1 MKNLL
6 VVCLLAIII
15 NACNNAE
22 ETYPA
27 TVDTTVTAPSDSIKL
42 LDTTTARVDTAVMVD
57 TVRPSI
63 PEDEPLKKYGVL
75 GYSYFKAMRQNETR
89 NINAYI
95 SIVNPANKVIDTL
108 KEVNSDVVAKRKNDT
123 ASIFTQNLILYKYA
137 DVILVDADSNFTIR
151 QIHENSRQKIDSV
164 SGNFWTWAITP
175 KTKNTTATL
184 ILKVVAEKPDGSREA
199 FQVKNI
205 PISINLDP
213 GIFRS
218 VYSWLYENPEK
229 LLVLILIPL
238 VAFFWK
244 QITGFLGKRKKT
256 DK

>member
-1 MKNLL
+1 MRNLL
-6 VVCLLAIII
+6 VVLLLAITVIG
-15 NACNNAE
+15 CNNAA
-22 ETYPA
+22 ETYPQ
-27 TVDTTVTAPSDSIKL
+27 TVDSAATAPPDSSQLVDTVTSKV
-42 LDTTTARVDTAVMVD
+42 DTAVRVDTAGPTNPVV
-57 TVRPSI
+57 
-63 PEDEPLKKYGVL
+63 ELQKKYGVL
-75 GYSYFKAMRQNETR
+75 GYSYFKAMRQHETR

-95 SIVNPANKVIDTL
+95 SIVNAANRVIDTL

-137 DVILVDADSNFTIR
+137 DVTLIDADSNFIIR
-151 QIHENSRQKIDSV
+151 QIHENSRQRIDSL

-175 KTKNTTATL
+175 KTDNTTATL
-184 ILKVVAEKPDGSREA
+184 ILKVIAEKPDGSREA

-205 PISINLDP
+205 PITINLDP

-218 VYSWLYENPEK
+218 VYSWLYQNPEK

-244 QITGFLGKRKKT
+244 QITGLFGKKKKT
-256 DK
+256 G

>member
-1 MKNLL
+1 MWWPS
-6 VVCLLAIII
+6 VRMIR
-15 NACNNAE
+15 
-22 ETYPA
+22 PA
-27 TVDTTVTAPSDSIKL
+27 S
-42 LDTTTARVDTAVMVD
+42 
-57 TVRPSI
+57 
-63 PEDEPLKKYGVL
+63 
-75 GYSYFKAMRQNETR
+75 F
-89 NINAYI
+89 
-95 SIVNPANKVIDTL
+95 
-108 KEVNSDVVAKRKNDT
+108 
-123 ASIFTQNLILYKYA
+123 
-137 DVILVDADSNFTIR
+137 
-151 QIHENSRQKIDSV
+151 DSV

-205 PISINLDP
+205 PININLDP

-244 QITGFLGKRKKT
+244 QITALFSKKKKT
-256 DK
+256 DQ

>member
-6 VVCLLAIII
+6 VVCLLVII

-27 TVDTTVTAPSDSIKL
+27 SKDTAAPVTQDSVNLVDSTATK
-42 LDTTTARVDTAVMVD
+42 VDTAVMVD
-57 TVRPSI
+57 TAGSRNP
-63 PEDEPLKKYGVL
+63 PNDLQKKYGVL

-89 NINAYI
+89 NINAYV
-95 SIVNPANKVIDTL
+95 SIVNAANRVIDTL

-137 DVILVDADSNFTIR
+137 DVTLIDADSNFIIR
-151 QIHENSRQKIDSV
+151 QIHENSRQKIDSL

-175 KTKNTTATL
+175 KTNNTTATL
-184 ILKVVAEKPDGSREA
+184 ILKVIAEKPDGSREA

-205 PISINLDP
+205 PITINLDP

-218 VYSWLYENPEK
+218 VYSWLYQNPEK

-244 QITGFLGKRKKT
+244 QIMALFRKKEKT
-256 DK
+256 G

>member
-1 MKNLL
+1 MKKLL
-6 VVCLLAIII
+6 VVSLLVII

-27 TVDTTVTAPSDSIKL
+27 SVDSAATVKQDSGKLADTTNTK
-42 LDTTTARVDTAVMVD
+42 VDTAVMVD
-57 TVRPSI
+57 TAGPVNP
-63 PEDEPLKKYGVL
+63 PNDLQKKYGIL
-75 GYSYFKAMRQNETR
+75 GYSYFKSMRQNETR
-89 NINAYI
+89 NINAYV
-95 SIVNPANKVIDTL
+95 SIVNAANRVMDTL

-137 DVILVDADSNFTIR
+137 DVTLIDADSNFIIR
-151 QIHENSRQKIDSV
+151 QIHENSRQKIDSL

-175 KTKNTTATL
+175 KTDNTTATL
-184 ILKVVAEKPDGSREA
+184 ILKVIAEKPDGSREA

-205 PISINLDP
+205 PITISLDP

-218 VYSWLYENPEK
+218 VYSWLYQNPEK

-244 QITGFLGKRKKT
+244 QIAGLFGKKKKT
-256 DK
+256 EG

>member
-1 MKNLL
+1 MRNLFF
-6 VVCLLAIII
+6 VLLSAIVF

-22 ETYPA
+22 EKYEPSTNA
-27 TVDTTVTAPSDSIKL
+27 VDSAVTAK
-42 LDTTTARVDTAVMVD
+42 VDTAVSVD
-57 TVRPSI
+57 TAGPRL
-63 PEDEPLKKYGVL
+63 PENELQKKYGIL
-75 GYSYFKAMRQNETR
+75 GYSYFKAMRQHETR

-95 SIVNPANKVIDTL
+95 SIANPANRVIDTL

-123 ASIFTQNLILYKYA
+123 ASIFTQNLILYKYS
-137 DVILVDADSNFTIR
+137 DVTLIDADSNFIIR

-175 KTKNTTATL
+175 KTNKTTATL
-184 ILKVVAEKPDGSREA
+184 ILKVIAEKPDGSREA
-199 FQVKNI
+199 FQVKTI
-205 PISINLDP
+205 PININLDP

-244 QITGFLGKRKKT
+244 QITALFGKKKA
-256 DK
+256 DQ